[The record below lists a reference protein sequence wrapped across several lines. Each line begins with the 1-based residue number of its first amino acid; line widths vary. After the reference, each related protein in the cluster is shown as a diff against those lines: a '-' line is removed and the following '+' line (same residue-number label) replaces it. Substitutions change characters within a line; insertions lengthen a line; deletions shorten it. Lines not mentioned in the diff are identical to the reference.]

1 MSAAARE
8 SLLAPD
14 WYRVASMR
22 PRLRDGV
29 RVTRQRL
36 RGETWYVLSDPMTG
50 RHHRFN
56 GLAYGLIAACDGQ
69 RTLDEVWS
77 ARAAADG
84 DDAATQGEAIRIF
97 SQAFGANLFIG
108 DVAPDAAAIVRAHT
122 RTSAQRRRSAV
133 NPFAFRL
140 PLWDPDVW
148 LERHVHRVRGLFGR
162 ASLWGV
168 ALIVA
173 LGVLLLA
180 FNADAVAA
188 ATRQHLGSGRLLLLM
203 WLAYPLIKALHEM
216 AHAFAVKAYGG
227 QVHEVGITLLCLTPV
242 PFVDASASGAFAD
255 KRERVAVA
263 AAGIVVEVVLAAAAL
278 MLWLALQP
286 GLLRDVAFAVVA
298 VAGLS
303 TLLVNGNPLL
313 RFDGY
318 FVATDALEL
327 PNLAQRS
334 TRHWQLAIKRRLLG
348 LQGLRMPG
356 LARGERAW
364 LRAYAPLSFVYRA
377 LLLVSLAVLLADVSA
392 LLGLLVLGLALWS
405 CAIKPVVD
413 AAAYLWGSPELAQQR
428 WRAGAVGFGSLAL
441 AGLLGFVV
449 PLPHRTHAPALVWLP
464 NEAVVRPASD
474 GFVEQMLVVDGQ
486 QVTAGTPL
494 LKLSNDPLTV
504 ELERVVADL
513 RRRDVERASLFT
525 DAAQRRGVLDDEIA
539 RLGAERARLQ
549 QRVDQLLVRAAL
561 DGRVAF
567 DPRMH
572 VAGRYLPQ
580 GQVVGHVLPVDA
592 PPLVRVLVRHDD
604 IALVSRRP
612 GPIRVALAH
621 GDRGGLP
628 AQLEGA
634 TPRAAVTLPSAAL
647 GEAGGGTIALR
658 PGDSASLTAR
668 ETFFELD
675 LRLPATAV
683 AHIGARALVTFDH
696 GHASAAELIGAFVRR
711 AFLRH
716 FER

>member
-8 SLLAPD
+8 SLLSPD

-29 RVTRQRL
+29 RVTRQRV

-69 RTLDEVWS
+69 RTLDEVWA

-122 RTSAQRRRSAV
+122 RSSAQRRRSAV

-162 ASLWGV
+162 ASLWGL

-180 FNADAVAA
+180 LNADAVAA

-255 KRERVAVA
+255 KRERVAVV

-278 MLWLALQP
+278 TLWLALQP

-298 VAGLS
+298 VTGLS

-334 TRHWQLAIKRRLLG
+334 TRYWQLAIKRRLLG

-356 LARGERAW
+356 LARGERALAARLCATVVRLPGAAAGVAGGVVGRCQRLVGPARARARTVE
-364 LRAYAPLSFVYRA
+364 LRDQAGGRCGCLPV
-377 LLLVSLAVLLADVSA
+377 
-392 LLGLLVLGLALWS
+392 GLAG
-405 CAIKPVVD
+405 VD
-413 AAAYLWGSPELAQQR
+413 AAALAR
-428 WRAGAVGFGSLAL
+428 RCGRLRLAGAGGPARLRRAAASSHPCARAG
-441 AGLLGFVV
+441 
-449 PLPHRTHAPALVWLP
+449 
-464 NEAVVRPASD
+464 
-474 GFVEQMLVVDGQ
+474 M
-486 QVTAGTPL
+486 
-494 LKLSNDPLTV
+494 
-504 ELERVVADL
+504 
-513 RRRDVERASLFT
+513 
-525 DAAQRRGVLDDEIA
+525 AAQRSG
-539 RLGAERARLQ
+539 RA
-549 QRVDQLLVRAAL
+549 
-561 DGRVAF
+561 
-567 DPRMH
+567 P
-572 VAGRYLPQ
+572 
-580 GQVVGHVLPVDA
+580 GQ
-592 PPLVRVLVRHDD
+592 
-604 IALVSRRP
+604 
-612 GPIRVALAH
+612 
-621 GDRGGLP
+621 
-628 AQLEGA
+628 
-634 TPRAAVTLPSAAL
+634 
-647 GEAGGGTIALR
+647 
-658 PGDSASLTAR
+658 
-668 ETFFELD
+668 
-675 LRLPATAV
+675 
-683 AHIGARALVTFDH
+683 
-696 GHASAAELIGAFVRR
+696 
-711 AFLRH
+711 
-716 FER
+716 